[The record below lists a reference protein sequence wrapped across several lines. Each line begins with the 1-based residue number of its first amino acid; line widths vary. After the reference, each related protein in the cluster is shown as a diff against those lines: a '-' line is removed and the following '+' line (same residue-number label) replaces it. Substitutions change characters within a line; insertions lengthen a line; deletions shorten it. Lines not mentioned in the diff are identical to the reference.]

1 MRLLPLLVPL
11 IVACNASPRASAL
24 PERDAQLHFT
34 DSLTGTEHTAQKR
47 TLAER
52 YGLSLVTGFD
62 PYYQRERRF
71 FAVPMAR
78 VLTDAFPG
86 VDLARANLVLRARD
100 GYAVPMVGA
109 RLLDGTAW
117 LALADA
123 EHVGSWDVIGP
134 RRADPAPFY
143 LVWSGPDR
151 ADLERF
157 PRPWALERIEHTR
170 FEVLY
175 SHTVPTSGS
184 REAQHGYE
192 LFRVACIACHAV
204 NREGGRIGP
213 ELNVPQSIVEYRPRE
228 QIRAYIRD
236 PLTFRY
242 GAMPAHPEL
251 TEADLDAL
259 LAYFDDM
266 RSHKFDPERAK

>member
-1 MRLLPLLVPL
+1 MRLLPWLLVL
-11 IVACNASPRASAL
+11 TACSAAPRVQAL
-24 PERDAQLHFT
+24 PDVDAQLHFT
-34 DSLTGTEHTAQKR
+34 DSIVGGEHALTKR
-47 TLAER
+47 ALAEHL
-52 YGLSLVTGFD
+52 GMELVTGFD

-71 FAVPMAR
+71 WAVPMAR
-78 VLTDAFPG
+78 VLADAFPG
-86 VDLARANLVLRARD
+86 VDLASADLVLRAKD
-100 GYAVPMVGA
+100 GYAVPMVGS

-123 EHVGSWDVIGP
+123 DHLGSWDVIGP

-143 LVWSGPDR
+143 LVWRGPDR

-157 PRPWALERIEHTR
+157 PRPWALERIEHAR
-170 FEVLY
+170 FELLY
-175 SHTVPTSGS
+175 PHTVPTGG
-184 REAQHGYE
+184 AQARHGYA
-192 LFRVACIACHAV
+192 LFRLGCIACHAI

-228 QIRAYIRD
+228 QIRAYIRN
-236 PLTFRY
+236 PLVFRY

-251 TEADLDAL
+251 TDADLDAL

-266 RSHKFDPERAK
+266 SSHKFDPEAAK